1 MPVYKDNASNRK
13 KGRVGKSY
21 GHAVRPEMVARI
33 SALASKR
40 SPAQKAEGRG
50 SAPPPPVAAS
60 TGSSFTIIRP
70 TPAPR
75 RKAVAAPR
83 PIPAPR
89 RKAVAGERT
98 TLSTKGGPVARPRP
112 DPTVNTLMTNDEII
126 AKLESIAKIPFP
138 RAKIGSKNMTNYLNR
153 LGRYVS
159 RGGPRLLKGRNYKS
173 LNWTKVKAIGN
184 MLKGARESVERQTA
198 RMKTATGPGSYQHV
212 DVLPVGA

>member
-60 TGSSFTIIRP
+60 KGSSFTIIRP

-75 RKAVAAPR
+75 RKAPVA
-83 PIPAPR
+83 APR
-89 RKAVAGERT
+89 RKAVAGART
-98 TLSTKGGPVARPRP
+98 TSSTKGGPVARPRP
-112 DPTVNTLMTNDEII
+112 ASSLKKKAAP
-126 AKLESIAKIPFP
+126 AK
-138 RAKIGSKNMTNYLNR
+138 
-153 LGRYVS
+153 
-159 RGGPRLLKGRNYKS
+159 
-173 LNWTKVKAIGN
+173 
-184 MLKGARESVERQTA
+184 ARKTFMNSTTSAEFD
-198 RMKTATGPGSYQHV
+198 RMKKDFPIGIQ
-212 DVLPVGA
+212 VLRLNYRVITVAQQKK